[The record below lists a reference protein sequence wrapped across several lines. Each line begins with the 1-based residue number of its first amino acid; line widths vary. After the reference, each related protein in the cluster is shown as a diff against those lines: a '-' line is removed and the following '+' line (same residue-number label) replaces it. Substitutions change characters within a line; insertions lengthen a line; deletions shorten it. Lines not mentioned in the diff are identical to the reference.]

1 MKNFARIQNKAGSF
15 LTRLMKSGIQ
25 TEIVYK
31 LFVSS
36 AFNDETGMNEDVYSE
51 FSVPAVRVDASLQ
64 AQWAST
70 ILAGVS
76 FNSGEILYL
85 VQHKEMPRSDVYSPD
100 ILKDY
105 IQDASL
111 ERQVKNAVPIFDIL
125 IKLSV

>member
-1 MKNFARIQNKAGSF
+1 MKNFARIQNKAESF
-15 LTRLMKSGIQ
+15 LTKLMKSGIQ
-25 TEIVYK
+25 TEIIYK

-36 AFNDETGMNEDVYSE
+36 EFNDETGINEDVYSE
-51 FSVPAVRVDASLQ
+51 FSIPAVRVDASLQ

-76 FNSGEILYL
+76 FNAGEILYL